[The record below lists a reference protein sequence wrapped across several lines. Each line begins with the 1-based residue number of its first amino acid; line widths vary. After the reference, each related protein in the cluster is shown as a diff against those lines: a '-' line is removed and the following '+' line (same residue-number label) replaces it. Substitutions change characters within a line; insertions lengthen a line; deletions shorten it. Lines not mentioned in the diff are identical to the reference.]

1 MLATDRAARRSPCFA
16 VHGER
21 VLFGLGAH
29 DVVAQDR
36 TLARIRPQAIFDY
49 LYAHVIVAPDTVYEH
64 VQRLRPGEYVTIER
78 GSVRR
83 RLYWEPE
90 YAEDGGPRDFRSAK
104 QELVHLLEAS
114 VAQEVGPGKPGAF
127 LSGGTDSSTIAGMLG
142 RVTGQPAY
150 TYSIGFEAQ
159 GYDEM
164 AYARIAA
171 RHFRTR
177 HREYYVTPDDLV
189 AAVPLVA
196 RSYDQPFG
204 NSSAL
209 PAFLCAQMAKV
220 DGITRLLGGDGGDE
234 IFGGNSRYAF
244 QKVFDAYGR
253 YAPPG
258 ADELVEAMLLR
269 PQFVKRIPVVRRMRS
284 YVEKAKLP
292 VVTRMQVYN
301 VLRQVGIES
310 IFTPEFLQLVDPNA
324 PAREEAAHYDSCTA
338 ASLVNRMLYFDWK
351 YTLADNDLPK
361 VVGTCD
367 LAQIAVG
374 FPFLDE
380 RLVEFANGLPPEWK
394 VKRLRLR
401 WFFKRALSDFL
412 PREIIAKKKHGF
424 GLPFGLWLVK
434 HPGLQHRRVRR
445 DGIARRA
452 RRGAACV
459 PRQRAQGA
467 AAGARGVLRR
477 DRVDHDDARALA
489 AGAPSRLC
497 ARAGS
502 RGRVS
507 ALVAADPTPGSA
519 HGPVV
524 GLDQDLGRRRVAQE
538 RRRARGEAVGAGLE
552 HHDEVPWCASA
563 SSMRSASRSSGV
575 HSGPTTEAISRV
587 GRCTRL
593 PIDDRIV
600 LADHLAEVAGRREMM
615 VQAAVGD
622 EEDLAARDLAVDDAA
637 DVDAGFADQVAAEFD
652 DELRAGQSRRRA
664 LRRCSRRLSPIGAR
678 SSGCSPGKYGMPK
691 PPPMLSTRTGA
702 GAHAASRTA
711 SSTVFCCASQIASG
725 AQVLRAAEDV
735 EALEREARVG
745 RSRASSC
752 GHALGVDAELL
763 RPAAHL
769 HARRLQLEVGID
781 AHRDARGQ
789 AQLAATAAASSS
801 HLAHRLDVDQ
811 DARARPPAQ
820 VRLRS
825 FPGPRS

>member
-1 MLATDRAARRSPCFA
+1 MPMNALHGSFALRLRGTGIPELRADGVQLQTGPEIAYAGSYMSFATALTTASATFCRVGGEVLLVVHSNPAAAAQLAPERAPRLLADVAADPARALRNLRGAWLLFFADEDAGRAVLATDRAARRSPCFA

-104 QELVHLLEAS
+104 QELVQLLEAS

-142 RVTGQPAY
+142 RVTGQPAN

-209 PAFLCAQMAKV
+209 PAFLCAQMAKA

-301 VLRQVGIES
+301 VLRQVGIER
-310 IFTPEFLQLVDPNA
+310 IFTAEFLQLVDPNA

-434 HPGLQHRRVRR
+434 HPGLQKLAF
-445 DGIARRA
+445 GAMESLGE
-452 RRGAACV
+452 RGV
-459 PRQRAQGA
+459 VQRSFLGERAQGA

-477 DRVDHDDARALA
+477 DRVDHDDARALV

-497 ARAGS
+497 ARAGP

-507 ALVAADPTPGSA
+507 VAWP
-519 HGPVV
+519 
-524 GLDQDLGRRRVAQE
+524 
-538 RRRARGEAVGAGLE
+538 
-552 HHDEVPWCASA
+552 
-563 SSMRSASRSSGV
+563 
-575 HSGPTTEAISRV
+575 
-587 GRCTRL
+587 
-593 PIDDRIV
+593 
-600 LADHLAEVAGRREMM
+600 
-615 VQAAVGD
+615 
-622 EEDLAARDLAVDDAA
+622 
-637 DVDAGFADQVAAEFD
+637 
-652 DELRAGQSRRRA
+652 
-664 LRRCSRRLSPIGAR
+664 
-678 SSGCSPGKYGMPK
+678 GCSPT
-691 PPPMLSTRTGA
+691 L
-702 GAHAASRTA
+702 SRTIVRDNGGCRP
-711 SSTVFCCASQIASG
+711 TRGF
-725 AQVLRAAEDV
+725 
-735 EALEREARVG
+735 
-745 RSRASSC
+745 
-752 GHALGVDAELL
+752 
-763 RPAAHL
+763 RPAA
-769 HARRLQLEVGID
+769 GD
-781 AHRDARGQ
+781 SG
-789 AQLAATAAASSS
+789 T
-801 HLAHRLDVDQ
+801 
-811 DARARPPAQ
+811 
-820 VRLRS
+820 RS
-825 FPGPRS
+825 GSR